1 MPLSTLP
8 LRPVVWK
15 VVIPVWAAIPAMFVR
30 FTPQPA
36 IRSMRPAAC
45 SFSSARSGAPRAAL
59 AACPEDRIVRQP
71 RGNGVLQ
78 RPERVARHVER
89 AVERDLHLPCAG
101 HHAAHL
107 RKVQLAV
114 RVSAPMT
121 TPFAPRSR
129 KAAISSHISSSSGS
143 V

>member
-36 IRSMRPAAC
+36 IRSIRPAAC
-45 SFSSARSGAPRAAL
+45 PFSFARSGAPRAAL

-71 RGNGVLQ
+71 RETASSSARNGS
-78 RPERVARHVER
+78 RVMSNARWSVTSICPAQAIMR
-89 AVERDLHLPCAG
+89 RICARSSSPSG
-101 HHAAHL
+101 
-107 RKVQLAV
+107 
-114 RVSAPMT
+114 VSAPMT